1 MVREVISE
9 DAALPSAKCLTETSG
24 EARRRVRTDSR
35 GDGGWEGTGHVEEMK
50 EAWGEMGSPTDPI
63 RLTFRSDWWFW
74 VVSAPDCFLPSC
86 QSPSLS
92 SQVSLSII

>member
-1 MVREVISE
+1 MLLFHQLNVSLRQVVKRGEESGQTPE
-9 DAALPSAKCLTETSG
+9 ET
-24 EARRRVRTDSR
+24 A
-35 GDGGWEGTGHVEEMK
+35 DGKGLGTFEEMK